1 MHKIHHHEVRPQTDS
16 NYGNIFSIWD
26 HIFGTFQVME
36 LSEIRYGLDVL
47 DGGKDKNMAYQL
59 GLPFNKDIKTD
70 Y

>member
-1 MHKIHHHEVRPQTDS
+1 
-16 NYGNIFSIWD
+16 
-26 HIFGTFQVME
+26 ME

-47 DGGKDKNMAYQL
+47 DGGQDKNMSYQL